1 MPKQYPQ
8 NAIDKGLTLYL
19 KYGGKNFDAIEREMR
34 KEYASWSKQLL
45 HTKGTG
51 ANARLGW
58 IDKFGWENALKIH
71 LENKVENVQDDT
83 QKLYQDIKSIRETLA
98 KKAKGLDASASDLQN
113 FAKYADLEI
122 KARNLLDLSKS
133 NLETF
138 AEAFDLIG
146 DWLRELDVK
155 IASGYAKYGD
165 KLIEKAEIHYGKV
178 EQEADNNWTGNCP
191 DEVG

>member
-8 NAIDKGLTLYL
+8 NAIDTCLTLYL

-34 KEYASWSKQLL
+34 KEWSSWSKQLL

-51 ANARLGW
+51 KDARLGW
-58 IDKFGWENALKIH
+58 IDKYGFENALKIH
-71 LENKVENVQDDT
+71 LENKVENVLDDT
-83 QKLYQDIKSIRETLA
+83 NKLYQDIKAIRETLA
-98 KKAKGLDASASDLQN
+98 KKAKDLEATASDLQN

-138 AEAFDLIG
+138 AEAFELIG
-146 DWLRELDVK
+146 EWLREIDPK
-155 IASGYAKYGD
+155 IAAAYAKHGE
-165 KLIEKAEIHYGKV
+165 KLIEKAEIHYGKA
-178 EQEADNNWTGNCP
+178 EEKDDN
-191 DEVG
+191 